1 VTVTSDYQAP
11 ECIKAAERAT
21 PKRILFL
28 WERAG
33 RSVCFCA
40 SILAQTKL
48 EWGAASGLTH
58 EDSCRANQ
66 LLRSAFFSSGSG
78 RAPSR
83 TPTACPASAC
93 TAAYPPVFGSP
104 QTSLLSRHVRPPRRR
119 RWTGWRR

>member
-1 VTVTSDYQAP
+1 MTVTSDYQAP

-58 EDSCRANQ
+58 EVAEQIN
-66 LLRSAFFSSGSG
+66 LRGAPIPCFFSQGTSGVSSAFG
-78 RAPSR
+78 P
-83 TPTACPASAC
+83 
-93 TAAYPPVFGSP
+93 
-104 QTSLLSRHVRPPRRR
+104 
-119 RWTGWRR
+119 